1 MKHMNDP
8 PITIRHFL
16 TQQLTNPVP
25 RISILAYLKR
35 KLSFYEV
42 HQ

>member
-1 MKHMNDP
+1 MKHMNDS

-25 RISILAYLKR
+25 RILTLAYISYK
-35 KLSFYEV
+35 
-42 HQ
+42 